1 MSDPW
6 DQQWSDSPDAPQI
19 SKYDYT
25 AEKATLA
32 GSFIGSVLYGTPAH
46 TFVYSRSPRFPGLL

>member
-1 MSDPW
+1 MSDSW
-6 DQQWSDSPDAPQI
+6 DQLWSNSSAAPQI

-32 GSFIGSVLYGTPAH
+32 GSFISMTLYGTSAH
-46 TFVYSRSPRFPGLL
+46 MFLYSSSLQFFGLL